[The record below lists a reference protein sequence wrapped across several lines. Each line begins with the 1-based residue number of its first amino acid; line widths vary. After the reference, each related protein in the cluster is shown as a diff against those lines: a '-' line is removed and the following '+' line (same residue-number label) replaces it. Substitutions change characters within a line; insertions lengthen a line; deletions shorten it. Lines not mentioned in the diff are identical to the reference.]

1 MLYFAEKGLNVTE
14 ESAMRILAVDYGDAR
29 TGLAISDN
37 SEFLAS
43 PVGTI
48 PERNAQR
55 LAQKVAETAKEQGAQ
70 LIVVGLPIN
79 MNGTM
84 GPRAEKCEEF
94 AQMLRE
100 LVDCEVQMWDERSTT
115 VTAHNILNTT
125 NVRGKARKAVVD
137 TVAATIIL
145 ESFLDHRRKN
155 KDK

>member
-1 MLYFAEKGLNVTE
+1 MK
-14 ESAMRILAVDYGDAR
+14 ILAVDYGDTR
-29 TGLAISDN
+29 TGLAISDRT
-37 SEFLAS
+37 EFLAS

-48 PERNAQR
+48 TERNAER
-55 LAQKVAETAKEQGAQ
+55 LAHKVADAVKEQGAE

-79 MNGTM
+79 MNGTR

-94 AQMLRE
+94 AKMLGE
-100 LVDCEVQMWDERSTT
+100 LVDCPVEMWDERSTT

-145 ESFLDHRRKN
+145 EGFMDHRRKN

>member
-1 MLYFAEKGLNVTE
+1 MK
-14 ESAMRILAVDYGDAR
+14 ILAVDYGDTR
-29 TGLAISDN
+29 TGLAVSDRT
-37 SEFLAS
+37 EFLAT

-48 PERNAQR
+48 TERNAQR
-55 LAQKVAETAKEQGAQ
+55 LAQKVADAVKEQGAE

-79 MNGTM
+79 MNGTK

-100 LVDCEVQMWDERSTT
+100 LVECPVEMWDERSTT

-145 ESFLDHRRKN
+145 EGFMDHRRKN

>member
-1 MLYFAEKGLNVTE
+1 
-14 ESAMRILAVDYGDAR
+14 MRILAVDYGDAR

>member
-1 MLYFAEKGLNVTE
+1 MK
-14 ESAMRILAVDYGDAR
+14 ILAVDYGDTR
-29 TGLAISDN
+29 TGLAVSDRT
-37 SEFLAS
+37 EFLAT

-48 PERNAQR
+48 TERNAQR
-55 LAQKVAETAKEQGAQ
+55 LAQKVADAVKEQGAE

-79 MNGTM
+79 MNGTK

-100 LVDCEVQMWDERSTT
+100 LVECPVEMWDERSTT

-137 TVAATIIL
+137 TVAASIIL
-145 ESFLDHRRKN
+145 ESYLEYRRKN
-155 KDK
+155 PQTET